1 MKNILKT
8 TIFTLF
14 TILLVSCTNDKEPIT
29 SLNGFEYRDVS
40 EVSSPA
46 VLLDDNASEVYKKL
60 EWDRANYGVPVS
72 AAYKIV
78 VTDHDNDPTFLNE
91 IEFDGVYNDNEPD
104 ISKLR
109 KETLSVGEFNV
120 AINKLPTF
128 NCGVMN
134 IDIRIK
140 SILGTSSNQQIQ
152 YTAPKTVTV
161 TGYPTKPKALSFS
174 NVNGSTFSANLASS
188 GFKSDIDYE
197 GYLYLEPGDYKFY
210 QPDACGSFTSP
221 IVYGADAGGV
231 LVAGGGANININTA
245 GHYYIT
251 ANLKSGEL
259 KYTTQFYKTFGV
271 FGTAVKL
278 PPAAVVPMAGN
289 NSNIWTITIDLFKGR
304 LLRFRSNDWTGEL
317 AGNEPKNIPPGTSKL
332 VTTLGLVGPSLTN
345 VTGTDGGIKLA
356 GDNDGTKQKY
366 KITLDV
372 SKPRAYT
379 YKLELVE

>member
-14 TILLVSCTNDKEPIT
+14 TLLLVSCTNDKEPIP

-40 EVSSPA
+40 EVPSPA
-46 VLLDDNASEVYKKL
+46 VLLDDNAAEVYKKL

-72 AAYKIV
+72 ANYRIV
-78 VTDHDNDPTFLNE
+78 ITDHDNDPTFLNE
-91 IEFDGVYNDNEPD
+91 IEIDGVYSDNESD

-109 KETLSVGEFNV
+109 KATLSVAGFND
-120 AINKLPTF
+120 ALNKLPTF
-128 NCGVMN
+128 NCGVMK

-152 YTAPKTVTV
+152 YAAPKTVTV
-161 TGYPTKPKALSFS
+161 TGYPTTPKVLSFS
-174 NVNGSTFSANLASS
+174 NVSGTTILANLAST

-210 QPDACGSFTSP
+210 QPDACGSFASP

-271 FGTAVKL
+271 LGTAVKL
-278 PPAAVVPMAGN
+278 PTAAVVPMDGN

-317 AGNEPKNIPPGTSKL
+317 AGNEPKNIPPSTSKL
-332 VTTLGLVGPSLTN
+332 VTTLGLVGSSLTN
-345 VTGTDGGIKLA
+345 VQGNDGGIKLA
-356 GDNDGTKQKY
+356 GNNDGTKQKY

>member
-109 KETLSVGEFNV
+109 KETLSVAEFNV

-221 IVYGADAGGV
+221 IVYGADTGGV
-231 LVAGGGANININTA
+231 LVEGGGANININIA

-259 KYTTQFYKTFGV
+259 KYTTQFYRTFGV
-271 FGTAVKL
+271 FGTAVKS
-278 PPAAVVPMAGN
+278 PTASVVPMAGDITN
-289 NSNIWTITIDLFKGR
+289 VWTITLDLFKGR
-304 LLRFRSNDWTGEL
+304 LFRFRSNDWTGEL
-317 AGNEPKNIPPGTSKL
+317 IGSEPKNIPPGTSKL

-345 VTGTDGGIKLA
+345 VTGTDGSIKLA

-366 KITLDV
+366 KITIDV
-372 SKPRAYT
+372 SKPRNYS